1 MKTPISQGP
10 KDIEFGGPAVYRIVV
25 RGQLDGGWSDRLAGM
40 EITTTSRWD
49 KPSLTTL
56 VGRIRDQAELSGVL
70 DTLHGLHLPIV
81 KIETIEE
88 KGESQ

>member
-1 MKTPISQGP
+1 MPTSQGSR
-10 KDIEFGGPAVYRIVV
+10 DIEFGGPATYRIVV
-25 RGQLDGGWSDRLAGM
+25 RGQLDGEWSDRLAGM
-40 EITTTSRWD
+40 EIITTSRWD

-70 DTLHGLHLPIV
+70 DTLHGLHMPII

-88 KGESQ
+88 EGESQ